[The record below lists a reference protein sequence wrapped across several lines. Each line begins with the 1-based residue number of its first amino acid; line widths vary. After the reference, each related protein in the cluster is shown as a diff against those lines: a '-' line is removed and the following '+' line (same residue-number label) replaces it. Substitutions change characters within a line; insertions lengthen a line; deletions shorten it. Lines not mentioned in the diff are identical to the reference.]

1 MSKLDHTDAPATVEY
16 AMVHIAFELSKK
28 TWKLG
33 VMLPGTQK
41 MSRYSIGGG
50 DLAELRKLL
59 ASARQKAERSSGKPV
74 RVVSCYEAGYD
85 GHWLH
90 RWLTDQEVINHEIDP
105 ASIEVPRRA
114 RRAKTDRI
122 DLDRLMRSFLAYLRG
137 EPRVLS
143 VVHVPSLEDEDRKRR
158 NRERDRLKKE
168 RTAHTNRIKGLLH
181 AQGIRDAHPMTRG
194 FITTLEDMRT
204 GDGRPLPMRLK
215 EEIMREHARLSLVDQ
230 QLRQLEATSA
240 AEVKVAAPGSV
251 EARIQQLIDLRSFG
265 LISAQ
270 GLVNEAFYRSFDN
283 RRQVGAYFG
292 LTGTPFNSG
301 DSERDQG
308 ISKAGNSRARQL
320 ACEIS
325 WLWLRHQPDSE
336 LSRWFRTRVGDSKG
350 RIKRIMIVA
359 LTRKL
364 MVALWRYLTTGMVP
378 AGAVLKSAC

>member
-1 MSKLDHTDAPATVEY
+1 MSKLDHTDAPVAVEY
-16 AMVHIAFELSKK
+16 ATVHIAFELSKK

-33 VMLPGTQK
+33 FMLPGSQK

-74 RVVSCYEAGYD
+74 RVLSCYEAGYD

-90 RWLTDQEVINHEIDP
+90 RWLTDQGVINHEIDP

-122 DLDRLMRSFLAYLRG
+122 DLDRLMRSFLAHLRG

-181 AQGIRDAHPMTRG
+181 AQGIRDAHPMMRG
-194 FITTLEDMRT
+194 FIAALEDMRT

-230 QLRQLEATSA
+230 QMRQLEAKSA
-240 AEVKVAAPGSV
+240 AEVKAAAPGSV
-251 EARIQQLIDLRSFG
+251 EARIQQLIDLRSLG

-320 ACEIS
+320 ACEIG
-325 WLWLRHQPDSE
+325 WLWLRNQPDSE
-336 LSRWFRTRVGDSKG
+336 LSRWFRVRVGDSKG

-378 AGAVLKSAC
+378 AGAVLKPAR